1 MEPLEVVVH
10 ANATLG
16 EGPSFDA
23 VSNRL
28 LWVDI
33 ELHLLHIYYL
43 DSGED
48 VTYEI
53 GQSIGAVVPYRED
66 EVIVVLYEGFHKYQL
81 STGTLTFI
89 AHPEQH
95 RPNNRFN
102 DGKCDP
108 FGRLWAGT
116 MSLEGKENCGSLY
129 CLDHDLSVRK
139 VLDDVSISNGLGWS
153 VDGST
158 MYFID
163 TPSRQVDAFDYDGAK
178 GTISNRRMAFK
189 MPDDAGYPDGMT
201 VDAEGMLWIAEWNGG
216 RVGRWNPDTGQLL
229 DQIAVPSGHVTSCVF
244 GGRELEDL
252 YITTACT
259 GMKYDLL
266 EEKPLSGN
274 LFRIKTGV
282 KGQATIP
289 YQSGAKFLEKNAK
302 MVT

>member
-16 EGPSFDA
+16 EGPSWDA
-23 VSNRL
+23 EGNRL

-33 ELHLLHIYYL
+33 ELNLLHIYYP
-43 DSGED
+43 DSEED
-48 VTYEI
+48 FTYEI
-53 GQSIGAVVPYRED
+53 GQTIGAVVPYRED

-89 AHPEQH
+89 ANPEQYL
-95 RPNNRFN
+95 PNNRFN

-108 FGRLWAGT
+108 CGRFWAGT
-116 MSLEGKENCGSLY
+116 MSLEGEGKCGSLY

-139 VLDDVSISNGLGWS
+139 VLDDVSTSNGLGWS
-153 VDGST
+153 TDGCT
-158 MYFID
+158 MYYID
-163 TPSRQVDAFDYDGAK
+163 TPTRQVDAFDYDLDT
-178 GTISNRRMAFK
+178 GTTSNRRMAFK
-189 MPDDAGYPDGMT
+189 MPEDTGYPDGMT

-216 RVGRWNPDTGQLL
+216 RVARWNPDTGQLL
-229 DQIAVPSGHVTSCVF
+229 DQIVVPSGHVTSCVF

-259 GMKYDLL
+259 GMKYELL
-266 EEKPLSGN
+266 EVQPLSGN
-274 LFRIKTGV
+274 LFRVKAGV

-289 YQSGAKFLEKNAK
+289 FTLG
-302 MVT
+302 

>member
-1 MEPLEVVVH
+1 MKPLEVVVH

-16 EGPSFDA
+16 EGPSWDA
-23 VSNRL
+23 EGNRL

-33 ELHLLHIYYL
+33 ELNLLHIYYP
-43 DSGED
+43 DSEED

-53 GQSIGAVVPYRED
+53 GQTIGAVVPYCED

-89 AHPEQH
+89 ANPEQH
-95 RPNNRFN
+95 LPNNRFN

-108 FGRLWAGT
+108 CGRFWAGT
-116 MSLEGKENCGSLY
+116 MSLEGEGNCGSLY

-139 VLDDVSISNGLGWS
+139 VLADVSTSNGLGWS
-153 VDGST
+153 TDGCT
-158 MYFID
+158 MYYID
-163 TPSRQVDAFDYDGAK
+163 TPTRQVDVFDYDRVT

-189 MPDDAGYPDGMT
+189 MPEDAGYPDGMT
-201 VDAEGMLWIAEWNGG
+201 VDSEGMLWIAEWNGG

-229 DQIAVPSGHVTSCVF
+229 EIIFVPAGHVTSCVF

-259 GMKYDLL
+259 GMKDEQL
-266 EEKPLSGN
+266 EAQPLSGN
-274 LFRIKTGV
+274 LFRVKTGV
-282 KGQATIP
+282 KGQSTVP
-289 YQSGAKFLEKNAK
+289 FQFVVK
-302 MVT
+302 